1 MLKEIRKVID
11 RTAGPCNKEQGSIK
25 RNQQKLENSI
35 AEIKTDLK
43 AMNGR
48 PNNAEE

>member
-1 MLKEIRKVID
+1 MIKERRKVID
-11 RTAGPCNKEQGSIK
+11 RIAGHCNKGQGSIK
-25 RNQQKLENSI
+25 RNQSKLENSI